1 MPEPWAESPGCN
13 MPEWELEIRKH
24 LAGLNL
30 RPERE
35 AEIIEELSDHLQ
47 QRYEELGAEGAGQVL
62 AEIDWRNL
70 VPELQAS
77 ARTPERGS
85 VAEGATPSGHLF
97 SDFAKDLH
105 FALRMLRKSP
115 GFTAV
120 ALLTL
125 ALGIGANTAVFTVVD
140 SLILNPLPVEKI
152 SGLAAVNTTQLKKTS
167 QSGDLQAISY
177 LNLKDIREQTRAF
190 RTLAGHSYPMA
201 VSGGAKSECVWL

>member
-1 MPEPWAESPGCN
+1 

-47 QRYEELGAEGAGQVL
+47 QRYEELGAGGGGQKEALQEVL
-62 AEIDWRNL
+62 AEIDWRNF

-77 ARTPERGS
+77 ARTPERGA
-85 VAEGATPSGHLF
+85 VAEGATPRGHLF

-115 GFTAV
+115 GFTAIAV
-120 ALLTL
+120 LTL

-140 SLILNPLPVEKI
+140 SLILNPLPVERI
-152 SGLAAVNTTQLKKTS
+152 SGLAAVNTTQLK
-167 QSGDLQAISY
+167 
-177 LNLKDIREQTRAF
+177 
-190 RTLAGHSYPMA
+190 
-201 VSGGAKSECVWL
+201 